1 MSDVDVVVVSYNNRD
16 SLRENV
22 EPLLEVPWVHL
33 FVVDSASPDE
43 TLDVV
48 RDLPLTAIQLPDN
61 RGFAHGVNTGWR
73 AGSAPYVLLLNP
85 DARMD
90 SASLATLVHV
100 LEDDLA
106 LGAVAPK
113 IVATDG
119 ALEYSQRRYPRLRS
133 TFAQA
138 LFLHRLFPEAPWTDE
153 LVRDHAAYENR
164 GTPDWVSGACIL
176 VRRRALDELGGLD
189 EGFFMYAEDI
199 DFCRRLRDAGY
210 GLLFEPE
217 AVLEHEGGASTPR
230 TSLLPVLASSRLRY
244 AAKHRSVGAAFLER
258 VGIALGSFTHAVV
271 SRGGLASRAGHLRA
285 LRAVLS
291 PRSSG

>member
-119 ALEYSQRRYPRLRS
+119 ALEYSQRRHPR
-133 TFAQA
+133 
-138 LFLHRLFPEAPWTDE
+138 
-153 LVRDHAAYENR
+153 
-164 GTPDWVSGACIL
+164 
-176 VRRRALDELGGLD
+176 
-189 EGFFMYAEDI
+189 
-199 DFCRRLRDAGY
+199 
-210 GLLFEPE
+210 
-217 AVLEHEGGASTPR
+217 PR
-230 TSLLPVLASSRLRY
+230 
-244 AAKHRSVGAAFLER
+244 
-258 VGIALGSFTHAVV
+258 
-271 SRGGLASRAGHLRA
+271 
-285 LRAVLS
+285 
-291 PRSSG
+291 